1 MSKEQKGPVRVL
13 QVLGGTGLGGA
24 ESRVMDSY
32 RHLDRSRIQFD
43 FCVHS
48 QQEGFFDKEIESLG
62 GHVYRVPRFHVT
74 NWIAYRRAWKAFF
87 REHPGYAAVH
97 GHMTSTASIYLPIAK
112 AAGVPLTIAHARSA
126 GVDPGLKGAMTR
138 FLRRNLGKK
147 ADVCLTCSR
156 LAGEAVFGEKMVKEG
171 RVITVPNAIDAKEF
185 AFSEQVRQRKR
196 SELGIGEQ
204 EFVIGHVGRFG
215 HMKNHAFLLDVFAQ
229 LHKRLPDSRLLLV
242 GEGGLMDSIR
252 EKAAALGL
260 SGRVIFAGN
269 QAKVADYYMAMDFFV
284 FPSIFEGLP
293 GSVIEAQAAG
303 LRCLV
308 SDSVTDEVLI
318 TPLAQALPLSD
329 GAAAWAGNVLERS
342 GSENSAQ
349 SPGGYGRK
357 QMAQAIKDAGFDVS
371 DQVRFLEGLYLG
383 RETADRTRK

>member
-1 MSKEQKGPVRVL
+1 MSQGNGPVRVL
-13 QVLGGTGLGGA
+13 QVLGGTSLGGA

-48 QQEGFFDKEIESLG
+48 QEEGFFDKEIESLG
-62 GHVYRVPRFHVT
+62 GHIYRVPRFQVV
-74 NWIAYRRAWKAFF
+74 NWLAYRKAWKDLF
-87 REHPGYAAVH
+87 REHPGYVAVH

-156 LAGEAVFGEKMVKEG
+156 LAGEAVFGKKMVEAG
-171 RVITVPNAIDAKEF
+171 RVTTVPNAIDAREF
-185 AFSEQVRQRKR
+185 AFSEKKREQKR
-196 SELGIGEQ
+196 SELGICAQ

-215 HMKNHAFLLDVFAQ
+215 HMKNHAFLLDVFAEICR
-229 LHKRLPDSRLLLV
+229 KVPDSRLLLV
-242 GEGGLMDSIR
+242 GEGGLMDSVR
-252 EKAAALGL
+252 EKAASLGL
-260 SGRVIFAGN
+260 SDRVIFTGN
-269 QAKVADYYMAMDFFV
+269 QAQVADFYMAMDFFV

-293 GSVIEAQAAG
+293 GSVIEAQASG

-318 TPLAQALPLSD
+318 TPLAQARSLSD
-329 GAAAWAGNVLERS
+329 KASVWAQNVLERRS
-342 GSENSAQ
+342 YE
-349 SPGGYGRK
+349 RE
-357 QMAQAIKDAGFDVS
+357 QMEQAIKKAGFDVS
-371 DQVRFLEGLYLG
+371 DQVKFLEKLYLQEN
-383 RETADRTRK
+383 RL